1 MSDTTLSIKLL
12 LDDKDALAKLNG
24 ALKQIGD
31 NSKSSTDSMNLG
43 WAGFASQLFIVE
55 KAIGPVIELMKS
67 AVIEAQKDEE
77 AFHRLSIALQN
88 QGFTTD
94 ALSKKYE
101 DLADSLS
108 RSTRF
113 SKSSLEETITTLINL
128 GNVGPSQMDKIT
140 RATLNLATVTGRDLP
155 QAALIMAKAAEGNL
169 TALKKWGIEL
179 DENKTKSEQYDQL
192 LEILSTRFGSAATE
206 DVKNFSGAQAQLGN
220 AIHEVLAELGNFV
233 IKSPG
238 VQAAMAGMTKGALD
252 LAESLKKLSAESE
265 SDRSK
270 KFMEANKQNPDIAR
284 FLQQQNASAI
294 ASGGEAQNNM
304 ARPSSEEAFL
314 RNLVNARAEVAAQ
327 MEADQ
332 VLHNQ
337 RMDEIDRLFND
348 SKLNQLIS
356 SSETAKLI
364 KEKETQ
370 DYLEKEQ
377 KKIDAF
383 LKAADLDKAT
393 QAKLLQYKKAI
404 SEAELEN
411 HQKTQEAV
419 LKAELQKFKLQF
431 QLASAVANLSQE
443 LSIATGSSAL
453 KGISV
458 VLNASVAAAKA
469 IIAIKAAVNPLA
481 RITAAIELAAVIVS
495 AANAFSQINAAEKAL
510 NESKNKE
517 LELPNIPGLAGGGS
531 VTRSGAVLVGE
542 RGPELLNLPRGAV
555 VSPNQ
560 NSSGNVYH
568 IQIVINNPVFTP
580 DDLADQV
587 VRNIGPRLSQFID
600 VERERL

>member
-24 ALKQIGD
+24 ALKQIGND
-31 NSKSSTDSMNLG
+31 SKSSTDSMNLG
-43 WAGFASQLFIVE
+43 WAGFASKLFIVE
-55 KAIGPVIELMKS
+55 EAIKPVIELMKRI
-67 AVIEAQKDEE
+67 VVEAEKDEE
-77 AFHRLSIALQN
+77 AVHRLSMALQN

-94 ALSKKYE
+94 AVSKRYQDFADTLSQ
-101 DLADSLS
+101 
-108 RSTRF
+108 STRF
-113 SKSSLEETITTLINL
+113 SRSAIEETITTLVNL

-294 ASGGEAQNNM
+294 ASGGEAQNNL
-304 ARPSSEEAFL
+304 ARPSSEENFL
-314 RNLVNARAEVAAQ
+314 RSLANVHAEVSAQ
-327 MEADQ
+327 IEADQ

-337 RMDEIDRLFND
+337 RMEEIDRLFND

-356 SSETAKLI
+356 GSETAKLI
-364 KEKETQ
+364 KEQETQ
-370 DYLEKEQ
+370 LYLEKEQ

-383 LKAADLDKAT
+383 LKAADLDKTT

-404 SEAELEN
+404 TEAEIEN
-411 HQKTQEAV
+411 HQKTQEAI

-542 RGPELLNLPRGAV
+542 RGPELLNLPRGAT

-560 NSSGNVYH
+560 SSGGNVYH

-580 DDLADQV
+580 DNLVDQV

>member
-12 LDDKDALAKLNG
+12 LDDKDALSKLNG
-24 ALKQIGD
+24 ALKQIGSD
-31 NSKSSTDSMNLG
+31 SRSAADSMNLS

-67 AVIEAQKDEE
+67 AVVEAEKDEE
-77 AFHRLSIALQN
+77 AIHRLTMALQN

-94 ALSKKYE
+94 TVAKKYE
-101 DLADSLS
+101 EMADSFS

-113 SKSSLEETITTLINL
+113 SKSAIEETITTLVNL
-128 GNVGPSQMDKIT
+128 GNVGPGQMDKIT

-179 DENKTKSEQYDQL
+179 DENKSKSEQYDQL
-192 LEILSTRFGSAATE
+192 LEILSTRFGSAATQ

-233 IKSPG
+233 IKSPA

-252 LAESLKKLSAESE
+252 LADSLKKINAESE
-265 SDRSK
+265 GERSK
-270 KFMEANKQNPDIAR
+270 NFMEANKQNPDIAR
-284 FLQQQNASAI
+284 LLQQQNASAI
-294 ASGGEAQNNM
+294 ASGGEAENNG
-304 ARPSSEEAFL
+304 ARPSSEENFL
-314 RNLVNARAEVAAQ
+314 RDLVNTRTQVAAQ
-327 MEADQ
+327 IEADE

-337 RMDEIDRLFND
+337 RMDEIDRLFQD

-356 SSETAKLI
+356 ETETAKLI
-364 KEKETQ
+364 KEQEAQ
-370 DYLEKEQ
+370 DFLEKEQ
-377 KKIDAF
+377 KKIDAL
-383 LKAADLDKAT
+383 LKTSNLDKTT
-393 QAKLLQYKKAI
+393 QDKLLQYKKAI
-404 SEAELEN
+404 KEAELEN
-411 HQKTQEAV
+411 HVKTQEAI
-419 LKAELQKFKLQF
+419 LKAELQKFKYQF
-431 QLASAVANLSQE
+431 QFASAVANLTQE
-443 LSIATGSSAL
+443 LSVATGSSAL
-453 KGISV
+453 KGISI

-481 RITAAIELAAVIVS
+481 RITAAVELAAVVVS
-495 AANAFSQINAAEKAL
+495 AANAFAQINAAEKAL

-517 LELPNIPGLAGGGS
+517 LELPGIPGLAGGGTVS
-531 VTRSGAVLVGE
+531 RQGAVLVGE
-542 RGPELLNLPRGAV
+542 RGPELLNLPRGATV
-555 VSPNQ
+555 TPN
-560 NSSGNVYH
+560 SEGNVYH
-568 IQIVINNPVFTP
+568 IQIVINNPIFTP

>member
-12 LDDKDALAKLNG
+12 LDDKDALGKLNG

-67 AVIEAQKDEE
+67 AVVEAQKDEE
-77 AFHRLSIALQN
+77 AFHRLTMALQN

-113 SKSSLEETITTLINL
+113 SKSALEETITTLINL

-252 LAESLKKLSAESE
+252 LAESLKKINAESE
-265 SDRSK
+265 GDRSK

-294 ASGGEAQNNM
+294 ASGGEAQNNQ
-304 ARPSSEEAFL
+304 ARPSSEENFL
-314 RNLVNARAEVAAQ
+314 RGLTDLHAQVNAQ
-327 MEADQ
+327 LEADQ

-356 SSETAKLI
+356 GSETAKLI
-364 KEKETQ
+364 KEQETQ
-370 DYLEKEQ
+370 AYLEKEQ

-517 LELPNIPGLAGGGS
+517 LELPNIPGLAGGGT
-531 VTRSGAVLVGE
+531 VTRTGAVLVGE
-542 RGPELLNLPRGAV
+542 RGPELLNLPRGAM

-560 NSSGNVYH
+560 SSGGNVYH

-580 DDLADQV
+580 DNLADQV

>member
-12 LDDKDALAKLNG
+12 LDDKDALGRLNG
-24 ALKQIGD
+24 ALKQIGND
-31 NSKSSTDSMNLG
+31 SKSSTDSMNLG

-67 AVIEAQKDEE
+67 AVVEAQKDEE
-77 AFHRLSIALQN
+77 AFHRLSMALQN

-101 DLADSLS
+101 DLADTLS

-113 SKSSLEETITTLINL
+113 SRSALEETITTLINL

-252 LAESLKKLSAESE
+252 LAESLKKINAESE

-284 FLQQQNASAI
+284 FLQQQNASAL
-294 ASGGEAQNNM
+294 ASGGEAQNNL

-314 RNLVNARAEVAAQ
+314 RNLANARAEVSAQ
-327 MEADQ
+327 IEADQ

-356 SSETAKLI
+356 GSETAKLI

-481 RITAAIELAAVIVS
+481 RITAAVELAAVIVS

-517 LELPNIPGLAGGGS
+517 LDLPNIPGLAGGGT
-531 VTRSGAVLVGE
+531 VTRTGAVLVGE

-560 NSSGNVYH
+560 GSGGNVYH

-580 DDLADQV
+580 DNLADQV

>member
-12 LDDKDALAKLNG
+12 LDDKDALGRLNG
-24 ALKQIGD
+24 ALKQIGND
-31 NSKSSTDSMNLG
+31 SKSSTDSMNLG

-67 AVIEAQKDEE
+67 AVVEAQKDEE
-77 AFHRLSIALQN
+77 AFHRLSMALQN

-101 DLADSLS
+101 DLADTLS

-113 SKSSLEETITTLINL
+113 SRSALEETITTLINL

-252 LAESLKKLSAESE
+252 LAESLKKINAESE

-284 FLQQQNASAI
+284 FLQQQNASAL
-294 ASGGEAQNNM
+294 ASGGEAQNNL

-314 RNLVNARAEVAAQ
+314 RNLANARAEVSAQ
-327 MEADQ
+327 IEADQ

-356 SSETAKLI
+356 GSETAKLI

-481 RITAAIELAAVIVS
+481 RITAAVELAAVIVS

-517 LELPNIPGLAGGGS
+517 LELPNIPGLAGGGT
-531 VTRSGAVLVGE
+531 VMRSGAVLVGE

-560 NSSGNVYH
+560 GSGGNVYH

-580 DDLADQV
+580 DNLADQV